1 MKDNFQHI
9 FNLIQKG
16 DRQAQKT
23 VFDMFS
29 ERLLFVA
36 SSYVGNLHD
45 AEDVLMEAFFK
56 AFTKIGT
63 CQNANAFSA
72 WLRKIVVNE
81 AISFI
86 RKKQNI
92 LYVDSE
98 FIENNAESFQD
109 KLLENE
115 SDIDLQTLMDAMPAG
130 YRIIFNLIVF
140 EEKKHKEVAEILNI
154 SEGTS
159 KSQYSKAKKFLADFI
174 LKQKN
179 EKQNVE
185 KF

>member
-9 FNLIQKG
+9 FNLVQKG
-16 DRQAQKT
+16 DRQAQKM

-29 ERLLFVA
+29 GRLLFVA

-56 AFTKIGT
+56 AFTKIET
-63 CQNANAFSA
+63 CQNSSAFSA

-81 AISFI
+81 SISFI

-98 FIENNAESFQD
+98 FIENKAENFTHEV
-109 KLLENE
+109 LENE
-115 SDIDLQTLMDAMPAG
+115 DEIDLKALMDAMPTG
-130 YRIIFNLIVF
+130 YKIIFNLIVF

-174 LKQKN
+174 LKQKI

-185 KF
+185 KS